1 MKNCTAVKLTLPT
14 VARSRNKRPRVHF
27 DSRPFSFL
35 AALSSRPPGRQGG
48 KNRTGPHFRDVRHK
62 RFRPQTT
69 YCPPRLAKSPLAF
82 TARCGLL
89 QTFERSG
96 EWVAMVAA
104 FPRYHHHGWHHS
116 RFQVGPSKASVIRR
130 LRKGR
135 LRRRLHCF
143 LWSRRGVLPPV
154 ASICATGKAARAMP
168 AQRVATNACE

>member
-1 MKNCTAVKLTLPT
+1 MAEGE
-14 VARSRNKRPRVHF
+14 RPRVHF

-48 KNRTGPHFRDVRHK
+48 GKSHWPPLSRRSTQNIPPPENVL
-62 RFRPQTT
+62 P
-69 YCPPRLAKSPLAF
+69 PPRLAKSPLAF